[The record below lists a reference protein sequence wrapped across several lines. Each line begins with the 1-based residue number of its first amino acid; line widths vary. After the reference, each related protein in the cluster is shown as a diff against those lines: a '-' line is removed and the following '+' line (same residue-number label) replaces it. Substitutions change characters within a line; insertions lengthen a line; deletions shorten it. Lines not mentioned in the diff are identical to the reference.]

1 MMARFRICDRKLPV
15 FPERTATE
23 IDGARDRADPW
34 EGPSVDGS
42 VTETSGGSD
51 VTMKAGKK
59 PIKNEDRDS
68 FLQRLGPGLITGA
81 SDDDPSGIG
90 TYSQA
95 GAQLGFGIGWTM
107 LITYPLMAAIQEIS
121 GRIGRVTGHGI
132 AGNVC
137 RNFPAPVIWSMIL
150 LLFVANTINVAAD
163 LGAMGDAL
171 RLLIGGPGTLYVMVF
186 GVVSVIAQIFFKYER
201 YVSILKWLT
210 LVLFAYVIALFLAK
224 VPWGEALKGLLIPR
238 LQWDGPFLTT
248 LVAILGTTI
257 SPYLFIWQSS
267 QEAEEQRIDPDKKPL
282 KREPEKEA
290 EEVKRIRI
298 DTLVG
303 MAVSNV
309 IAVAIIMTT
318 AATLHASGKTDI
330 ESSAQAAEALRPVAG
345 AMAEL
350 IFALGIIGT
359 GLLAIPVLAGSTA
372 YAIGE
377 GRKWPVGLSRKPKE
391 AVAFYSV
398 LAVSVAL
405 GVALNFTALD
415 PIRALYW
422 SAVINGILAAPIMTV
437 MMLLVRR
444 KSVMGNL
451 VISGPVYWLGWIA
464 TAAMFFCIVGMAFTI
479 GG

>member
-1 MMARFRICDRKLPV
+1 MARRKT
-15 FPERTATE
+15 R
-23 IDGARDRADPW
+23 
-34 EGPSVDGS
+34 
-42 VTETSGGSD
+42 
-51 VTMKAGKK
+51 KK
-59 PIKNEDRDS
+59 PVENKDQDS

-137 RNFPAPVIWSMIL
+137 RNFPAPVIWSMIV

-171 RLLIGGPGTLYVMVF
+171 KLLIGGPGTLYVVVF
-186 GVVSVIAQIFFKYER
+186 GAVSVIAQIFFKYER

-224 VPWGEALKGLLIPR
+224 VPWGEALKGLLIPKIE
-238 LQWDGPFLTT
+238 WSGSFLTT

-282 KREPEKEA
+282 KREPEKED

-345 AMAEL
+345 PLAEL

-391 AVAFYSV
+391 AVAFYTV
-398 LAVSVAL
+398 LALSVAL
-405 GVALNFTALD
+405 GAGLNFTALD
-415 PIRALYW
+415 PIKALYW
-422 SAVINGILAAPIMTV
+422 SAVINGILAVPIMTV

-444 KSVMGNL
+444 KSVMGDL
-451 VISGPVYWLGWIA
+451 VVSGPVYWLGWIA
-464 TAAMFFCIVGMAFTI
+464 TAAMFLCIVGMACSMM
-479 GG
+479 

>member
-1 MMARFRICDRKLPV
+1 V
-15 FPERTATE
+15 
-23 IDGARDRADPW
+23 
-34 EGPSVDGS
+34 
-42 VTETSGGSD
+42 
-51 VTMKAGKK
+51 AGKK
-59 PIKNEDRDS
+59 RAGKKTAENSVQDN

-137 RNFPAPVIWSMIL
+137 RNYPAPVIWSLII

-171 RLLIGGPGTLYVMVF
+171 KLLIGGPGPLYVVVF
-186 GVVSVIAQIFFKYER
+186 GTVSVLAQIFFKYEG
-201 YVSILKWLT
+201 YVAILKWLT
-210 LVLFAYVIALFLAK
+210 LVLFAYVIALFTAK
-224 VPWGEALKGLLIPR
+224 VPWGEALTGLLIPKI
-238 LQWDGPFLTT
+238 QWSGAFLTT

-257 SPYLFIWQSS
+257 SPYLFVWQSS
-267 QEAEEQRIDPDKKPL
+267 QEAEEQRIDPNKKPL
-282 KREPEKEA
+282 KKEPRKEREET
-290 EEVKRIRI
+290 KRIRV

-303 MAVSNV
+303 MAISNL
-309 IAVAIIMTT
+309 IAIAIIMTT
-318 AATLHASGKTDI
+318 AATLHSSGKTDI
-330 ESSAQAAEALRPVAG
+330 ASSSQAAEALRPVAG
-345 AMAEL
+345 AFAEL

-391 AVAFYSV
+391 AIAFYSV
-398 LAVSVAL
+398 LALSVAL
-405 GVALNFTALD
+405 GVALNFTGID
-415 PIRALYW
+415 PIKALYW
-422 SAVINGILAAPIMTV
+422 SAVINGVLAAPIMII

-451 VISGPVYWLGWIA
+451 IVTGPVYWLGWIA
-464 TAAMFFCIVGMAFTI
+464 TGAMALCIVGMAASIWT
-479 GG
+479 

>member
-1 MMARFRICDRKLPV
+1 MTAKKRRKPA
-15 FPERTATE
+15 EN
-23 IDGARDRADPW
+23 
-34 EGPSVDGS
+34 
-42 VTETSGGSD
+42 
-51 VTMKAGKK
+51 KK
-59 PIKNEDRDS
+59 QDS
-68 FLQRLGPGLITGA
+68 FLQRLGPGFVTGA

-107 LITYPLMAAIQEIS
+107 LFTYPLMVAIQEIS
-121 GRIGRVTGHGI
+121 GRIGRVTGHGV

-137 RNFPAPVIWSMIL
+137 RNYPAAVIWSLIT

-163 LGAMGDAL
+163 LGAMGDATK
-171 RLLIGGPGTLYVMVF
+171 LLIGGPAPLYVV
-186 GVVSVIAQIFFKYER
+186 VLAAVSVLAQIFFNYHR

-210 LVLFAYVIALFLAK
+210 LVLFAYVIALFVVK
-224 VPWGEALKGLLIPR
+224 VPWGEALIGLLVPQI
-238 LQWDGPFLTT
+238 QWNGAFLTT

-267 QEAEEQRIDPDKKPL
+267 QEAEEQRIDPAKKPL
-282 KREPEKEA
+282 KQEPEKE
-290 EEVKRIRI
+290 EQENKRIRI

-309 IAVAIIMTT
+309 IAIAIIMTT
-318 AATLHASGKTDI
+318 AATLHAAGKTDI
-330 ESSAQAAEALRPVAG
+330 QSSSQAAEALKPVAG
-345 AMAEL
+345 AFAEF
-350 IFALGIIGT
+350 IFALGIVGT

-391 AVAFYSV
+391 AVAFYAV

-405 GVALNFTALD
+405 GVALNFVGID
-415 PIRALYW
+415 PIKALYW
-422 SAVINGILAAPIMTV
+422 SAVVNGVLAAPVMVI

-444 KSVMGNL
+444 RSVMGDL
-451 VISGPVYWLGWIA
+451 TIKGPVYWLGWIA
-464 TAAMFFCIVGMAFTI
+464 TVAMALCIVGMVVSMVL
-479 GG
+479 GS

>member
-1 MMARFRICDRKLPV
+1 M
-15 FPERTATE
+15 E
-23 IDGARDRADPW
+23 
-34 EGPSVDGS
+34 
-42 VTETSGGSD
+42 
-51 VTMKAGKK
+51 
-59 PIKNEDRDS
+59 NEDQDS

-95 GAQLGFGIGWTM
+95 GAQLGFGISWTM

-137 RNFPAPVIWSMIL
+137 RNFPAPVIWSMIV

-171 RLLIGGPGTLYVMVF
+171 RLLIGGPGTLYVVIF
-186 GVVSVIAQIFFKYER
+186 GAVSVIAQIFFKYER

-224 VPWGEALKGLLIPR
+224 VPWGEALKGLLIPKIE
-238 LQWDGPFLTT
+238 WSGSFLTT

-282 KREPEKEA
+282 KREPEKQD

-309 IAVAIIMTT
+309 IAVAIIITT

-391 AVAFYSV
+391 AVAFYGV
-398 LAVSVAL
+398 LALSVGL
-405 GVALNFTALD
+405 GIGLNFTALD
-415 PIRALYW
+415 PIKALYW
-422 SAVINGILAAPIMTV
+422 SAVINGVLAVPIMTV

-444 KSVMGNL
+444 KSVMGDL
-451 VISGPVYWLGWIA
+451 VVSGPVYWLGWIA
-464 TAAMFFCIVGMAFTI
+464 TAAMFLCIVGMACSLM
-479 GG
+479 

>member
-1 MMARFRICDRKLPV
+1 MATKADSDRKPN
-15 FPERTATE
+15 E
-23 IDGARDRADPW
+23 
-34 EGPSVDGS
+34 
-42 VTETSGGSD
+42 
-51 VTMKAGKK
+51 
-59 PIKNEDRDS
+59 NEDQDG

-137 RNFPAPVIWSMIL
+137 RNFPAPVIWSLIV
-150 LLFVANTINVAAD
+150 LLFIANTINVAAD

-171 RLLIGGPGTLYVMVF
+171 KLLIGGPGTLYVVAF
-186 GVVSVIAQIFFKYER
+186 GGISVIAQIFFKYER

-224 VPWGEALKGLLIPR
+224 VPWDEALKGLLIPKI
-238 LQWDGPFLTT
+238 QWSGAFLTT

-282 KREPEKEA
+282 KREPHKEG
-290 EEVKRIRI
+290 EEVKRIRV

-309 IAVAIIMTT
+309 IAIAIIMTT

-345 AMAEL
+345 ALAEL

-398 LAVSVAL
+398 LALSVAL
-405 GVALNFTALD
+405 GVALNFTSID
-415 PIRALYW
+415 PIKALYW
-422 SAVINGILAAPIMTV
+422 SAVINGVLAAPIMTV

-444 KSVMGNL
+444 KSVMSDL
-451 VISGPVYWLGWIA
+451 VVRGPVYWLGWVA
-464 TAAMFFCIVGMAFTI
+464 TAAMAFCIVGMAI
-479 GG
+479 SMAGQE

>member
-1 MMARFRICDRKLPV
+1 MARRKT
-15 FPERTATE
+15 R
-23 IDGARDRADPW
+23 
-34 EGPSVDGS
+34 
-42 VTETSGGSD
+42 
-51 VTMKAGKK
+51 KK
-59 PIKNEDRDS
+59 PIENKDQDN

-137 RNFPAPVIWSMIL
+137 RNFPVPVIWSMIV

-171 RLLIGGPGTLYVMVF
+171 RLLIGGPGTLYVVIF
-186 GVVSVIAQIFFKYER
+186 GAVSVIAQIFFKYER

-210 LVLFAYVIALFLAK
+210 LVLFAYVIALFLVK
-224 VPWGEALKGLLIPR
+224 VPWGEALRGLLIPK
-238 LQWDGPFLTT
+238 LQWNGPFLTT

-267 QEAEEQRIDPDKKPL
+267 QEAEEQRINPDKKPL
-282 KREPEKEA
+282 KREPEKED

-318 AATLHASGKTDI
+318 AATLHASDKTDI

-391 AVAFYSV
+391 AVAFYGV
-398 LAVSVAL
+398 LALSVAL
-405 GVALNFTALD
+405 GVGLNFTALD
-415 PIRALYW
+415 PIKALYW

-444 KSVMGNL
+444 KSVMGDL
-451 VISGPVYWLGWIA
+451 LISGPVYWLGWIA
-464 TAAMFFCIVGMAFTI
+464 TAAMFLCIVGMACSMI
-479 GG
+479 WS

>member
-1 MMARFRICDRKLPV
+1 MARRKT
-15 FPERTATE
+15 R
-23 IDGARDRADPW
+23 
-34 EGPSVDGS
+34 
-42 VTETSGGSD
+42 
-51 VTMKAGKK
+51 KK
-59 PIKNEDRDS
+59 PVENKDQDS

-137 RNFPAPVIWSMIL
+137 RNFPAPVIWSMIV

-171 RLLIGGPGTLYVMVF
+171 KLLIGGPGTLYVVIF
-186 GVVSVIAQIFFKYER
+186 GAVSVIAQIFFKYER
-201 YVSILKWLT
+201 YVAILKWLT
-210 LVLFAYVIALFLAK
+210 LVLLAYVIALFLAK
-224 VPWGEALKGLLIPR
+224 VPWGEALKGLLIPKIEFN
-238 LQWDGPFLTT
+238 GPFLTT

-282 KREPEKEA
+282 KREPEKED

-309 IAVAIIMTT
+309 IAIAIIMTT

-391 AVAFYSV
+391 AVAFYGV
-398 LAVSVAL
+398 LALSVAL
-405 GVALNFTALD
+405 GVGLNFTALD
-415 PIRALYW
+415 PIKALYW

-444 KSVMGNL
+444 KSVMGDL
-451 VISGPVYWLGWIA
+451 MVSGPVYWLGWVA
-464 TAAMFFCIVGMAFTI
+464 TAAMFMCIMGMACSMVWS
-479 GG
+479 

>member
-1 MMARFRICDRKLPV
+1 
-15 FPERTATE
+15 
-23 IDGARDRADPW
+23 
-34 EGPSVDGS
+34 
-42 VTETSGGSD
+42 
-51 VTMKAGKK
+51 MKAGASKK
-59 PIKNEDRDS
+59 PIENEDQDS

-137 RNFPAPVIWSMIL
+137 RNFPAPVIWSMIV

-171 RLLIGGPGTLYVMVF
+171 KLLIGGPGTLYVAIF
-186 GVVSVIAQIFFKYER
+186 GAVSVIAQIFFNYER
-201 YVSILKWLT
+201 YVSILKRLT
-210 LVLFAYVIALFLAK
+210 LVLLAYVIALFLAK
-224 VPWGEALKGLLIPR
+224 VPWGDALKGLLVPKIE
-238 LQWDGPFLTT
+238 WSGPFLTT

-257 SPYLFIWQSS
+257 SPYLFVWQSS
-267 QEAEEQRIDPDKKPL
+267 QEAEEQRIDPEKKPL
-282 KREPEKEA
+282 KQEPQKE
-290 EEVKRIRI
+290 EEEIKRIRI

-345 AMAEL
+345 ALAEL

-391 AVAFYSV
+391 AAAFYSV
-398 LAVSVAL
+398 LALSVAL
-405 GVALNFTALD
+405 GVGLNFTALD
-415 PIRALYW
+415 PIKALYW
-422 SAVINGILAAPIMTV
+422 SAVINGVLAAPIMTV

-444 KSVMGNL
+444 KSVMGDL
-451 VISGPVYWLGWIA
+451 VVSGPVYWLGWIA
-464 TAAMFFCIVGMAFTI
+464 TIAMFLCIVGMAFTI
-479 GG
+479 WS

>member
-1 MMARFRICDRKLPV
+1 VAAK
-15 FPERTATE
+15 
-23 IDGARDRADPW
+23 AD
-34 EGPSVDGS
+34 
-42 VTETSGGSD
+42 
-51 VTMKAGKK
+51 AGKK
-59 PIKNEDRDS
+59 RSENEDQDS

-137 RNFPAPVIWSMIL
+137 RNFPTPVIWSMIV

-171 RLLIGGPGTLYVMVF
+171 KLLIGGPGTLYVVLF
-186 GVVSVIAQIFFKYER
+186 GAVSVIAQIFFKYER
-201 YVSILKWLT
+201 YVAILKWLT
-210 LVLFAYVIALFLAK
+210 LVLLAYVIALFLAK
-224 VPWGEALKGLLIPR
+224 VPWGEALKGLLIPKVEWNR
-238 LQWDGPFLTT
+238 PFLTT

-282 KREPEKEA
+282 KHEPEKEDV
-290 EEVKRIRI
+290 EVKRIRI

-309 IAVAIIMTT
+309 IAIAIIMTT

-377 GRKWPVGLSRKPKE
+377 GRKWPVRLSRKPKE
-391 AVAFYSV
+391 AVAFYGV
-398 LAVSVAL
+398 LALSVAL
-405 GVALNFTALD
+405 GVGLNFTALD
-415 PIRALYW
+415 PIKALYW

-444 KSVMGNL
+444 KSVMGDL
-451 VISGPVYWLGWIA
+451 MISGPVYWLGWTA
-464 TAAMFFCIVGMAFTI
+464 TGAMFLCIVGMACSMMWT
-479 GG
+479 

>member
-1 MMARFRICDRKLPV
+1 MA
-15 FPERTATE
+15 A
-23 IDGARDRADPW
+23 
-34 EGPSVDGS
+34 
-42 VTETSGGSD
+42 
-51 VTMKAGKK
+51 KAGAGRKT
-59 PIKNEDRDS
+59 IENEDQDS

-95 GAQLGFGIGWTM
+95 GAQLGFGISWTM

-137 RNFPAPVIWSMIL
+137 RNFPAPVIWSLIV

-171 RLLIGGPGTLYVMVF
+171 KLLIGGPGTLYVVVF
-186 GVVSVIAQIFFKYER
+186 GAVSVVAQIFFKYER
-201 YVSILKWLT
+201 YVAILKWLT

-224 VPWGEALKGLLIPR
+224 VPWDEALKGLFVPR
-238 LQWDGPFLTT
+238 IEWSGAFLTT

-267 QEAEEQRIDPDKKPL
+267 QEAEEQRIDPDKQPL
-282 KREPEKEA
+282 KHEPHKEQA
-290 EEVKRIRI
+290 EVKRIRL
-298 DTLVG
+298 DTMVG
-303 MAVSNV
+303 MGVSNV
-309 IAVAIIMTT
+309 IAVAIMMTT

-345 AMAEL
+345 ALAEL

-391 AVAFYSV
+391 AIAFYSV
-398 LAVSVAL
+398 LALSVAL
-405 GVALNFTALD
+405 GIALNFTSID
-415 PIRALYW
+415 PIKALYW
-422 SAVINGILAAPIMTV
+422 SAVLNGVLAAPIMTV

-444 KSVMGNL
+444 KSVMGDL
-451 VISGPVYWLGWIA
+451 VVRGPVYWLGWIA
-464 TAAMFFCIVGMAFTI
+464 TIAMAFCIVGMAASMA
-479 GG
+479 G

>member
-1 MMARFRICDRKLPV
+1 MARRKT
-15 FPERTATE
+15 R
-23 IDGARDRADPW
+23 
-34 EGPSVDGS
+34 
-42 VTETSGGSD
+42 
-51 VTMKAGKK
+51 KK
-59 PIKNEDRDS
+59 PVENKDQDS

-107 LITYPLMAAIQEIS
+107 LFTYPLMAAIQEIS

-137 RNFPAPVIWSMIL
+137 RNFPAPVIWSMIV
-150 LLFVANTINVAAD
+150 LLFIANTINVAAD

-171 RLLIGGPGTLYVMVF
+171 KLLIGGPGTLYVVLF
-186 GVVSVIAQIFFKYER
+186 GAVSVIAQIFFKYER
-201 YVSILKWLT
+201 YVAILKWLT
-210 LVLFAYVIALFLAK
+210 LVLLSYVIALFLAK
-224 VPWGEALKGLLIPR
+224 VPWGEALKGLLIPKIE
-238 LQWDGPFLTT
+238 WNGPFLTT

-282 KREPEKEA
+282 KREPEKED
-290 EEVKRIRI
+290 EEVERIRI
-298 DTLVG
+298 DTIVG

-309 IAVAIIMTT
+309 IAIAIIMTT

-345 AMAEL
+345 ALAEL

-391 AVAFYSV
+391 AVAFYGV
-398 LAVSVAL
+398 LALSVVL
-405 GVALNFTALD
+405 GVGLNFTALD
-415 PIRALYW
+415 PIKALYW

-437 MMLLVRR
+437 MMLLVQR
-444 KSVMGNL
+444 KSVMGDL
-451 VISGPVYWLGWIA
+451 MISGPVYWLGWVA
-464 TAAMFFCIVGMAFTI
+464 TAAMFMCIIGMACSMI
-479 GG
+479 WS